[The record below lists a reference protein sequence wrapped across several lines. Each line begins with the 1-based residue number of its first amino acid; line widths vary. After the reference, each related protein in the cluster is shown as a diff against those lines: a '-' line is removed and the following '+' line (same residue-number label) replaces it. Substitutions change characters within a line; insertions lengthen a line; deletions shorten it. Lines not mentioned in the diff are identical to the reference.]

1 MRTRKD
7 ENLRKPSSFIEA
19 EKSTFPELAKNNVR
33 FFSSARHNYIVR
45 NITKQ
50 RKTKKIKDENLNWHS
65 SLRKLPKKTFSSGV
79 Q

>member
-7 ENLRKPSSFIEA
+7 ENLRNPSSFIEA
-19 EKSTFPELAKNNVR
+19 GKSNFPGTCSKQCPI
-33 FFSSARHNYIVR
+33 FSSARHNYIVR

-50 RKTKKIKDENLNWHS
+50 RKTKKIKDKNLNWHS
-65 SLRKLPKKTFSSGV
+65 SLRKLPKKHFYGV